1 MMKFDFGS
9 VAEARES
16 GRRLVPGIQ
25 NATFVGIEF
34 ETGNSQKTQ
43 EPYNALVLKLNVDGY
58 GELSQKIFEPKSSER
73 TTNQWGR
80 PQPSSLDHFMI
91 SIKII
96 MDALDPQADE
106 HLKKMVGLTFKQLVE
121 AVKKATI
128 NSVGKEV
135 QVKLIPQGTGYSGIP
150 GFPAGIDANGNCTI
164 STRFLG
170 QDLTLTPSEQKRI
183 DAANNAKPTNMN
195 TASVLAGMAD
205 DLNSD
210 TKDDDLPF

>member
-9 VAEARES
+9 VAEAREA

-25 NATFVGIEF
+25 NATFEGIEF
-34 ETGNSQKTQ
+34 ATVNSQKTGDT
-43 EPYNALVLKLNVDGY
+43 YNTLALKLNIEGY
-58 GELSQKIFEPKSSER
+58 GEFTQNFFEPQSSER
-73 TTNQWGR
+73 TINQWGR

-91 SIKII
+91 SIKVI

-121 AVKKATI
+121 AVKKATA
-128 NSVGKEV
+128 NSIGKEV
-135 QVKLIPQGTGYSGIP
+135 QVKLIPQTNGFAAIP
-150 GFPAGIDANGNCTI
+150 GFPAGINANGQCTI

-195 TASVLAGMAD
+195 TANVLAEMANDFSSDSD
-205 DLNSD
+205 DS
-210 TKDDDLPF
+210 DLPF